1 MNKSPGPARALRAEF
16 FAPAASFRDPM
27 FPGVTRCLPIP
38 PPSTLRGMLAAA
50 TGSTAEPVTLGIS
63 AHPEGG
69 GIDDETYHPVNTDGT
84 NPPRGGRVAAR
95 KGGMTIRRRPFVTWL
110 HVTLWVP
117 DPEAD
122 RIAAAL
128 RRPLWPLRI
137 GRSQDLAYLRS
148 AALTELHPA
157 TEAVVGHGVAPLG
170 GHADPGAFTV
180 KLASHISADRLSAT
194 YGDYLWCAE
203 PASRQHVTGAY
214 RDGDQAVWLLHPIPP
229 GAADDADDDALLVRQ
244 ASHA

>member
-1 MNKSPGPARALRAEF
+1 MNRHPGPVGALRAEF

-27 FPGVTRCLPIP
+27 FPGVARCLPIP

-50 TGSTAEPVTLGIS
+50 TGRNAEPVPLGIS

-84 NPPRGGRVAAR
+84 NPLSGGRVAAV

-117 DPEAD
+117 DPDAD

-128 RRPLWPLRI
+128 RRPVWALRI
-137 GRSQDLAYLRS
+137 GRSQDLVYLRS
-148 AALTELHPA
+148 AALTKLHPT
-157 TEAVVGHGVAPLG
+157 TEAVVGHAVAPLG
-170 GHADPGAFTV
+170 GHADPDAFTL
-180 KLASHISADRLSAT
+180 KLATHISPDRLTAAYS
-194 YGDYLWCAE
+194 DYLWCAE
-203 PASRQHVTGAY
+203 PASRQHVTAAY
-214 RDGDQAVWLLHPIPP
+214 RDGDQAVWLHPIPP
-229 GAADDADDDALLVRQ
+229 EASDDDALRPRH